1 MPELPDA
8 KKWFTG
14 FIDVTRWIKDV
25 GTLGRLLM
33 IAAIFF
39 LLVIGA
45 GKARQLFFPR
55 AQAPVPTISGGEN
68 TLDYS
73 QQKTKNKIGVFN
85 LW

>member
-1 MPELPDA
+1 MELPDA

-14 FIDVTRWIKDV
+14 FADVTRWIKDL
-25 GTLGRLLM
+25 GTLGRLL
-33 IAAIFF
+33 IIVIIFF
-39 LLVIGA
+39 LLVVGA
-45 GKARQLFFPR
+45 GKVKQLFFSR
-55 AQAPVPTISGGEN
+55 ALAPLPTISGGEN